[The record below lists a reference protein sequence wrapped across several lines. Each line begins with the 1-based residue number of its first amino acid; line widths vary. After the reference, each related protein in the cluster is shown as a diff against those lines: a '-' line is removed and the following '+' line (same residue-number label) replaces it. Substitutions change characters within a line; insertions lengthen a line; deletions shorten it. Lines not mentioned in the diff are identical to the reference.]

1 MTRSSLG
8 SALVTGASSG
18 IGAVYADR
26 LAKRGYDLILVAR
39 NGEKLKSLAAR
50 LTAETHR
57 SVKVMPADLGDKVAL
72 AKIEAVL
79 RDDPSISML
88 VNNAGTASIAP
99 LLNSDVD
106 QMEAMIALNVTA
118 LTRLT
123 YAAAPAFVARG
134 AGTIINIGSVVGV
147 VPERLNGV
155 YGATKAFVLAL
166 SQSLQHELAD
176 KGVRIQAVLPA
187 ATATDIWE
195 KSGLHHS
202 KLPAGTVMS
211 TEDMVDAALTGLDQ
225 GEVVTIPPLQ
235 DGDDW
240 TRFDAARL
248 ALAPKLTNAA
258 PAPRY
263 RAARA
268 SSKHRVRRNLT
279 KHEDQAM
286 TSRSVVI
293 AEPVRTAIGA
303 FGGTL
308 KDVPAPDLGAV
319 AIRAAVERA
328 GLKPEEI
335 ETAAMGNVIQAGT
348 KMNPARQ
355 AAVQA
360 GLPVTVPA
368 LTVNRVCG
376 SGAQAIVSAAQEIL
390 LGNANA
396 AVAGGMESMD
406 QAPYLVQRGRWGY
419 RLGDGQ
425 LYDSVLRDG
434 LNDAFSGEHS
444 GWHTEDLVEKY
455 QVTREAQDQ
464 WALRSQQRFA
474 RAQSAGHFKSQ
485 IAAVQ
490 VPGKKGP
497 TPFDQDEA
505 NRPDTTIEALA
516 RLKPAFRPDG
526 AITAGNA
533 PGLNDAAAAMVL
545 ADEAWAEKRGLKPA
559 ARLVAYGIA
568 AVEPGMFG
576 LGPVPAVKQALQR
589 AGWEIESIERAE
601 INEAFAAI
609 AIVVARELGFSDEIV
624 NVEGG
629 AVAHGHPIGATGAV
643 LTTKLIHSMRRDGL
657 KRGLVTLCIG
667 GGQGIALAIET
678 LH

>member
-1 MTRSSLG
+1 
-8 SALVTGASSG
+8 
-18 IGAVYADR
+18 
-26 LAKRGYDLILVAR
+26 
-39 NGEKLKSLAAR
+39 
-50 LTAETHR
+50 
-57 SVKVMPADLGDKVAL
+57 
-72 AKIEAVL
+72 
-79 RDDPSISML
+79 
-88 VNNAGTASIAP
+88 
-99 LLNSDVD
+99 
-106 QMEAMIALNVTA
+106 
-118 LTRLT
+118 
-123 YAAAPAFVARG
+123 
-134 AGTIINIGSVVGV
+134 
-147 VPERLNGV
+147 
-155 YGATKAFVLAL
+155 
-166 SQSLQHELAD
+166 
-176 KGVRIQAVLPA
+176 
-187 ATATDIWE
+187 
-195 KSGLHHS
+195 
-202 KLPAGTVMS
+202 MS
-211 TEDMVDAALTGLDQ
+211 
-225 GEVVTIPPLQ
+225 
-235 DGDDW
+235 
-240 TRFDAARL
+240 
-248 ALAPKLTNAA
+248 
-258 PAPRY
+258 
-263 RAARA
+263 
-268 SSKHRVRRNLT
+268 
-279 KHEDQAM
+279 
-286 TSRSVVI
+286 SRSVVI
-293 AEPVRTAIGA
+293 TEPVRTAIGA
-303 FGGTL
+303 FGGAL
-308 KDVPAPDLGAV
+308 KDMPAADLGAV

-355 AAVQA
+355 AVVQA

-368 LTVNRVCG
+368 MTVNRVCG

-396 AVAGGMESMD
+396 AIAGGMESMD

-474 RAQSAGHFKSQ
+474 HAQSAGHFKSQ

-497 TPFDQDEA
+497 TPFEQDEA

-526 AITAGNA
+526 TITAGNA

-576 LGPVPAVKQALQR
+576 VGPVPAVKQALQR
-589 AGWEIESIERAE
+589 AGWDIDSIERAE

-609 AIVVARELGFSDEIV
+609 AIVVARELGLSDEIV